1 MVTLREWSVVRG
13 RTVETLYTYKRVRR
27 PDGTET
33 YERVRYDPN
42 EPTLEP
48 PVLVPQHAPMFKN
61 GEVPGAGS
69 VVVDL
74 MLAKAEAAEARR
86 QLRDALDAQAE
97 ADRINARLGR
107 APKPKEP
114 QRAARPYGRVLE
126 P

>member
-1 MVTLREWSVVRG
+1 MSEI
-13 RTVETLYTYKRVRR
+13 LYTYVRVRR
-27 PDGTET
+27 PDGADD
-33 YERVRYDPN
+33 YVRVPLDQAEHYPN
-42 EPTLEP
+42 RVVEQ
-48 PVLVPQHAPMFKN
+48 LVAMPQHAPMFKN

>member
-1 MVTLREWSVVRG
+1 M
-13 RTVETLYTYKRVRR
+13 ETLYTYKRVRR
-27 PDGTET
+27 ADGTET

-61 GEVPGAGS
+61 GEVPGSGS

-74 MLAKAEAAEARR
+74 LLAKTEAAEARR
-86 QLRDALDAQAE
+86 ALRDAQDDLAE
-97 ADRINARLGR
+97 ANRIRAQLGG
-107 APKPKEP
+107 PKRPIEP
-114 QRAARPYGRVLE
+114 QKAARAYGRVIE